1 MKLDLYARTSTKDQD
16 VDMQMSLLR
25 QWCINNNHKIAS
37 ETYDQESGTKEL
49 YDRIKFKELLLNP
62 RGEAMLI
69 FKLDRITRNFDSL
82 TLIEKHF
89 RENWNNYKLICTD
102 MPIDL
107 ETAVGRLMFRNL
119 MVINCFEPEQMKERQ
134 KPAIEK
140 AKAKG
145 LFKGRKKGSKNKTI
159 GKCKLQTSK
168 VESLDTSS
176 AEVN

>member
-16 VDMQMSLLR
+16 VQMQMNLLR
-25 QWCINNNHKIAS
+25 EYCIRNNHQIAS
-37 ETYDQESGTKEL
+37 EVYDQESGTKEL
-49 YDRIKFKELLLNP
+49 HNRIKFKELLANP
-62 RGEAMLI
+62 KGDAMLI

-89 RENWNNYKLICTD
+89 RDNWDNYKLICTD

-107 ETAVGRLMFRNL
+107 NSAVGRLMFRNL

-145 LFKGRKKGSKNKTI
+145 LFKGRKKGSKNKVI

-168 VESLDTSS
+168 MESLDTSS
-176 AEVN
+176 A